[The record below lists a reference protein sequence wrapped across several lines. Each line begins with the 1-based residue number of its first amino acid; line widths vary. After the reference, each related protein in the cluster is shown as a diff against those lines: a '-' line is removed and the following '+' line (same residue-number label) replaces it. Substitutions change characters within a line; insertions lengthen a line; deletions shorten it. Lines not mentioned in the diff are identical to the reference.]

1 MSARAVERFCVR
13 IKATAVCSA
22 RSEQCHVHRSNRTI
36 PVVVEPRTPVIV
48 GQTGCEIDC
57 ATLESAPLNQRCACE
72 VVDILRLHE
81 SIRGA
86 FPEFTTDP
94 AVHAH
99 LFSPYALFVDRPALE
114 AMGRVAAAV
123 FDVAG
128 NPGYGQRVLQW
139 APDIATH
146 DPASAGGV
154 LGLDFHLTVDGLR
167 LIEVNTNPGG
177 LLLNAVLLDGVRSC
191 APAAWTTWTTTAKAR
206 NAAVA
211 AWLDDA
217 RQQFGRAPARLA
229 IVDSAPREQFLY
241 PEFELYADAFQEHGV
256 DCVIRAPE
264 ELSLGPDGLADAHG
278 RIDMVY
284 NRLTDFAL
292 EEASHAELHQAYLA
306 GDVAFTPHP
315 RAHALFAD
323 KRNLAVLG
331 DPTLIG
337 GFGVDAGS
345 AALLAQVIPPTV
357 EVVPGNR
364 DALWAARNGYFFKPA
379 AGFGSRGSYRGDK
392 LTRRTWESM
401 VSATYIAQAFA
412 APSLRIVHGGQSLKA
427 DVRCFASEAG
437 VLLFAARLYQ
447 GQTTN
452 MRTPGGGFAAV
463 LTAPVTDA

>member
-1 MSARAVERFCVR
+1 M
-13 IKATAVCSA
+13 
-22 RSEQCHVHRSNRTI
+22 
-36 PVVVEPRTPVIV
+36 
-48 GQTGCEIDC
+48 
-57 ATLESAPLNQRCACE
+57 
-72 VVDILRLHE
+72 VDILRLHE

-146 DPASAGGV
+146 DPTSAGGV
-154 LGLDFHLTVDGLR
+154 LGLDFHLTVDGPR

-292 EEASHAELHQAYLA
+292 EEASHADLRQAYLA

>member
-1 MSARAVERFCVR
+1 M
-13 IKATAVCSA
+13 
-22 RSEQCHVHRSNRTI
+22 
-36 PVVVEPRTPVIV
+36 VEPRTPVIV

-154 LGLDFHLTVDGLR
+154 LGLDFHLTVDGPR

-191 APAAWTTWTTTAKAR
+191 APAAWTTWTTATEAHS
-206 NAAVA
+206 AAVA

-217 RQQFGRAPARLA
+217 RQQSGRAPSRVA

-241 PEFELYADAFQEHGV
+241 PEFELYADAFREHGV

-264 ELSLGPDGLADAHG
+264 DLRFGPEGLADADG
-278 RIDMVY
+278 PIAMVY

-292 EEASHAELHQAYLA
+292 EEASHADLRQAYLA
-306 GDVAFTPHP
+306 GDVALTPHP

-331 DPTLIG
+331 DAALLG

-463 LTAPVTDA
+463 LTSSRIEE

>member
-1 MSARAVERFCVR
+1 MA
-13 IKATAVCSA
+13 
-22 RSEQCHVHRSNRTI
+22 
-36 PVVVEPRTPVIV
+36 
-48 GQTGCEIDC
+48 GQSGCNINC
-57 ATLESAPLNQRCACE
+57 ATSVGASLNQRCACE
-72 VVDILRLHE
+72 VVDVLRLHE
-81 SIRGA
+81 SIRAA
-86 FPEFTTDP
+86 FSESMSDP

-99 LFSPYALFVDRPALE
+99 LFSRYALFVDRAALD
-114 AMGRVAAAV
+114 AMGRVAAAL
-123 FDVAG
+123 FEVAE
-128 NPGYGQRVLQW
+128 NPRYRERVLQW

-146 DPASAGGV
+146 YPGSAGGV
-154 LGLDFHLTVDGLR
+154 LGLDFHLTVDGPR

-177 LLLNAVLLDGVRSC
+177 LLLNAVLLDAVRSC
-191 APAAWTTWTTTAKAR
+191 APAAWTTWTTATEAHS
-206 NAAVA
+206 AAVA

-217 RQQFGRAPARLA
+217 RQQSGRAPSRVA

-241 PEFELYADAFQEHGV
+241 PEFELYADAFREHGV

-264 ELSLGPDGLADAHG
+264 DLRFGPEGLADADG
-278 RIDMVY
+278 PIDMVY

-292 EEASHAELHQAYLA
+292 EEASHPDLRQAYLA
-306 GDVAFTPHP
+306 GDVALTPHP

-331 DPTLIG
+331 DAALLG
-337 GFGVDAGS
+337 GFGVDAGLT
-345 AALLAQVIPPTV
+345 ALLAEVIPTTV

-401 VSATYIAQAFA
+401 ASATYIAQAFA
-412 APSLRIVHGGQSLKA
+412 PPSMRIVHGGQSLKA

-463 LTAPVTDA
+463 LTSSRIEE

>member
-1 MSARAVERFCVR
+1 MA
-13 IKATAVCSA
+13 
-22 RSEQCHVHRSNRTI
+22 
-36 PVVVEPRTPVIV
+36 
-48 GQTGCEIDC
+48 GQSGCNINC
-57 ATLESAPLNQRCACE
+57 ATSVGASLNQRCACE
-72 VVDILRLHE
+72 VVDVLRLHE
-81 SIRGA
+81 SIRAA
-86 FPEFTTDP
+86 FSESMSDP

-99 LFSPYALFVDRPALE
+99 LFSRYALFVDRAALD
-114 AMGRVAAAV
+114 AMGRVAAAL
-123 FDVAG
+123 FEVAE
-128 NPGYGQRVLQW
+128 NPRYRERVLQW

-146 DPASAGGV
+146 YPGSAGGV
-154 LGLDFHLTVDGLR
+154 LGLDFHLTVDGPR

-177 LLLNAVLLDGVRSC
+177 LLLNAVLLDAVRSC
-191 APAAWTTWTTTAKAR
+191 APAAWTTWTTATEAHS
-206 NAAVA
+206 AAVA

-217 RQQFGRAPARLA
+217 RQQSGRAPSRVA

-241 PEFELYADAFQEHGV
+241 PEFELYADAFREHGV

-264 ELSLGPDGLADAHG
+264 DLRFGPEGLADADG
-278 RIDMVY
+278 PIDMVY

-292 EEASHAELHQAYLA
+292 EEASHVDLRQAYLA
-306 GDVAFTPHP
+306 GDVALTPHP

-331 DPTLIG
+331 DAALLG
-337 GFGVDAGS
+337 GFGVDAGLT
-345 AALLAQVIPPTV
+345 ALLAEVIPTTV

-401 VSATYIAQAFA
+401 ASATYIAQAFA
-412 APSLRIVHGGQSLKA
+412 PPSMRIVHGGQSLKA

-463 LTAPVTDA
+463 LTTPLIGE

>member
-1 MSARAVERFCVR
+1 MA
-13 IKATAVCSA
+13 
-22 RSEQCHVHRSNRTI
+22 
-36 PVVVEPRTPVIV
+36 
-48 GQTGCEIDC
+48 GQSGCNINC
-57 ATLESAPLNQRCACE
+57 ATSVGASLNQRCACE
-72 VVDILRLHE
+72 VVDVLRLHE
-81 SIRGA
+81 SIRAA
-86 FPEFTTDP
+86 FSESMSDP

-99 LFSPYALFVDRPALE
+99 LFSRYALFVDRAALD
-114 AMGRVAAAV
+114 AMGRVAAAL
-123 FDVAG
+123 FEVAE
-128 NPGYGQRVLQW
+128 NPRYRERVLQW

-146 DPASAGGV
+146 YPGSAGGV
-154 LGLDFHLTVDGLR
+154 LGLDFHLTVDGPR

-177 LLLNAVLLDGVRSC
+177 LLLNAVLLDAVRSC
-191 APAAWTTWTTTAKAR
+191 APAAWTTWTTATEAHS
-206 NAAVA
+206 AAVA

-217 RQQFGRAPARLA
+217 RQQSGRAPSRVA

-241 PEFELYADAFQEHGV
+241 PEFELYADAFREHGV

-264 ELSLGPDGLADAHG
+264 DLRFGPEGLADADG
-278 RIDMVY
+278 PIDMVY

-292 EEASHAELHQAYLA
+292 EEASHPDLRQAYLA
-306 GDVAFTPHP
+306 GDVALTPHP

-331 DPTLIG
+331 DAALLG
-337 GFGVDAGS
+337 GFGVDAGLT
-345 AALLAQVIPPTV
+345 ALLAEVIPTTV

-401 VSATYIAQAFA
+401 ASATYIAQAFA
-412 APSLRIVHGGQSLKA
+412 PPSMRIVHGGQSLKA

-463 LTAPVTDA
+463 LTTPLIGE